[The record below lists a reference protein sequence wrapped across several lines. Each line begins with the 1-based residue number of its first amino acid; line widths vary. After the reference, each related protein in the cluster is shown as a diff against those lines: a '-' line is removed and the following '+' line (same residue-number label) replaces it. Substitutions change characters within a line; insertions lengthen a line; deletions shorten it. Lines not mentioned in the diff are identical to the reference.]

1 MFVGLFLV
9 ILATWSYVL
18 VPVLIPVSVSALSD
32 LSALDPVG
40 LSVESK
46 RLCSDDFA
54 AQSAVFACVNESS
67 VFFPNTVNK
76 APGVAHAAVIICRL
90 TEIKRVHCLRA
101 VMEDYWEQKLM
112 PGRPITLCHIYTF
125 TTGSEGLLRPL
136 LRIRSFLYKYAISNW
151 CTQIQH
157 TFIFL
162 LLKV

>member
-9 ILATWSYVL
+9 IFATWSYVL

-112 PGRPITLCHIYTF
+112 PGRPITLCVTF
-125 TTGSEGLLRPL
+125 THLQQEVKVYYGH
-136 LRIRSFLYKYAISNW
+136 Y
-151 CTQIQH
+151 CTSDPFS
-157 TFIFL
+157 TNMPYL
-162 LLKV
+162 TDALKFNTL